1 MVSTKSTEQNVS
13 NRNNPRLDG
22 RKTTVHPRGTAL
34 EQQSRRRTQR
44 IVIGA
49 TSLITV
55 IAVYTIISNLPDNNP
70 VLMPPPQLVL
80 TTLWKRI
87 IDISIIKATLAS
99 LKRVAIGYLVGAGSA
114 IIIGTLMG
122 WFRFIE
128 YVIDPIVESL
138 RPIPPLAYI
147 PLVILWFGI
156 GEVSRILVITASAFL
171 TCIVNAYSGMKQ
183 VPKVYVDA
191 AETLGANQFAVF
203 RTIALPSAL
212 PYIFAGLR
220 VAMAASWTT
229 LVAAELIAAQ
239 SGLGF
244 LLQTGRRYFKT
255 DLVIAGIIIIGILA
269 FTMDRLFRKVQTRF
283 TRWAEVK

>member
-1 MVSTKSTEQNVS
+1 MNKTERSKKAGSRKSATCSKSTSIGKQMGKEKI
-13 NRNNPRLDG
+13 R
-22 RKTTVHPRGTAL
+22 
-34 EQQSRRRTQR
+34 R
-44 IVIGA
+44 IVIG
-49 TSLITV
+49 TISLAAV
-55 IAVYTIISNLPDNNP
+55 IGTYTIISNLPESNP

-80 TTLWKRI
+80 GTFWKRL
-87 IDISIIKATLAS
+87 IDLSLLEATFASI
-99 LKRVAIGYLVGAGSA
+99 KRVAIGYAIGTGSA

-122 WFRFIE
+122 WFRLME
-128 YVIDPIVESL
+128 YIVDPIVEVL

-156 GEVSRILVITASAFL
+156 GEVSRILVITASSFL
-171 TCIVNAYSGMKQ
+171 TCIVNAYTGMKQ

-191 AETLGANQFAVF
+191 AETLGADKFTVF
-203 RTIALPSAL
+203 RTVAIPSAI
-212 PYIFAGLR
+212 PYIFAGMR

-244 LLQTGRRYFKT
+244 LLQTGRRYFNT
-255 DLVIAGIIIIGILA
+255 DLVITGIIMIGILA
-269 FTMDRLFRKVQTRF
+269 FTMDRVFRRIQQRF

>member
-1 MVSTKSTEQNVS
+1 MDS
-13 NRNNPRLDG
+13 NRRNIRKADKKNIPQADG
-22 RKTTVHPRGTAL
+22 GKAAIRSRDSLLV
-34 EQQSRRRTQR
+34 QQSRRRIQR

-49 TSLITV
+49 ASLLTV
-55 IAVYTIISNLPDNNP
+55 ITLYTVISNLPENNP

-80 TTLWKRI
+80 ATLWKRI
-87 IDISIIKATLAS
+87 LDVSMIEATLSS
-99 LKRVAIGYLVGAGSA
+99 LKRVAIGYFVGAGSA

-171 TCIVNAYSGMKQ
+171 TCIVNAYTGMKQ

-191 AETLGANQFAVF
+191 AETLGANQFTVF

-255 DLVIAGIIIIGILA
+255 ELVIAGIIVIGILA
-269 FTMDRLFRKVQTRF
+269 FSMDRLFRKIQARF